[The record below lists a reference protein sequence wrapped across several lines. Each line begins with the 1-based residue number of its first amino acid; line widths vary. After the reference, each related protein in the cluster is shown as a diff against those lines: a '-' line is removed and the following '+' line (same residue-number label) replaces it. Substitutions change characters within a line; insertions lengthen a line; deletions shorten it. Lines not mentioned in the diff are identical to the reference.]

1 MTIRHR
7 SALRAVAAVAAGLV
21 ALAACGGP
29 APGGG
34 GDGAVSGEISL
45 LTPIFQGA
53 DGAAVLEQQIA
64 AFRQRYPDVTVKPDY
79 TDYNN
84 LNEKLTA
91 SIAGGQPYD
100 VMLMGIG
107 WVPPFAAK
115 GVLADLGKD
124 PAQLASQYYEPVVEA
139 GVYEGKVYALPV
151 MLDTRIGIYRKDLF
165 AEAGITEPPKTF
177 AEMREYG
184 RRLTQ
189 RAPDGT
195 LLRAGLDVLS
205 IDPRQAFETLLWAN
219 GGELF
224 TPDGKPAFNSPQG
237 VGALQFMVDVI
248 QTDRSED
255 IGFTQPQSPTG
266 NVMAQGRAAMM
277 VGHHN
282 FWSEIERMAPDLI
295 AQDKIGFFVITNE
308 RPAVF
313 QGGTLATVAAQSR
326 NSAAA
331 KAFAEFLASE
341 GPMLAANEQRGNIP
355 ALRSLES
362 SEFVQG
368 NKAIQFAMAN
378 LDNAYSEGGVP
389 GWLEIRNGF
398 KAPIESA
405 LLGQK
410 TPQQALDE
418 FAAEATA
425 ATG

>member
-64 AFRQRYPDVTVKPDY
+64 AFRQRYPDVTVKPDF

-237 VGALQFMVDVI
+237 VEALQFMVDVI

>member
-1 MTIRHR
+1 
-7 SALRAVAAVAAGLV
+7 VAAVAAGLV
-21 ALAACGGP
+21 TLAACGGP
-29 APGGG
+29 APDRG
-34 GDGAVSGEISL
+34 GDGSVSGEISL
-45 LTPIFQGA
+45 LTPIFEGA

-64 AFRQRYPDVTVKPDY
+64 AFKQQYPNVTVKPDY

-124 PAQLASQYYEPVVEA
+124 PAELASRYYERTVDA
-139 GVYEGKVYALPV
+139 GVYNGKVYALPI

-177 AEMREYG
+177 AEMREDG
-184 RRLTQ
+184 RKLTQ

-195 LLRAGLDVLS
+195 LVRAGLDVLS
-205 IDPRQAFETLLWAN
+205 IDPRQAYETLLWAA
-219 GGELF
+219 GGDLF
-224 TPDGKPAFNSPQG
+224 TADGKPAFNSPQG
-237 VGALQFMVDVI
+237 VAALQFMTDVI
-248 QTDRSED
+248 RTDHSED
-255 IGFTQPQSPTG
+255 IGFTQPNSPTG

-277 VGHHN
+277 VGHHH
-282 FWSEIERMAPDLI
+282 FWTEIEKAAPELI
-295 AQDKIGFFVITNE
+295 QQDKLGFFVITDE

-313 QGGTLATVAAQSR
+313 QGGTLATVSAQSR
-326 NSAAA
+326 NPAAA

-341 GPMLAANEQRGNIP
+341 GPMLAANQQRGNIP
-355 ALRSLES
+355 ALKSLES
-362 SEFVQG
+362 SDFVKG
-368 NKAIQFAMAN
+368 NKSIQFAMAN
-378 LDNAYSEGGVP
+378 LDKAYSEGGVP
-389 GWLEIRNGF
+389 AWLEIRGKF
-398 KAPIESA
+398 KAAVESA

-410 TPQQALDE
+410 TPQQALDDL
-418 FAAEATA
+418 AAQATA

>member
-1 MTIRHR
+1 MTLRRR
-7 SALRAVAAVAAGLV
+7 SVLRTVAAAAAGLV
-21 ALAACGGP
+21 VLAACGGP
-29 APGGG
+29 APDRGGNG
-34 GDGAVSGEISL
+34 EVSGEISL
-45 LTPIFQGA
+45 LTPIFEGA
-53 DGAAVLEQQIA
+53 DGAAVLQEQIA
-64 AFRQRYPDVTVKPDY
+64 AFQQKYPNVTVKPDH

-115 GVLADLGKD
+115 GVLADLGQD
-124 PAQLASQYYEPVVEA
+124 RAQLASRFYEGAVDA
-139 GVYEGKVYALPV
+139 GVYQGKVYGLPI

-165 AEAGITEPPKTF
+165 AEAGIAEPPKNF

-224 TPDGKPAFNSPQG
+224 GADGTPAFNSPLG
-237 VGALQFMVDVI
+237 VEALQMMADVI
-248 QTDRSED
+248 RVDRSED
-255 IGFTQPQSPTG
+255 VGYTQPNAPTG

-282 FWSEIERMAPDLI
+282 FWSEIQRTAPDLI
-295 AQDKIGFFVITNE
+295 AQDKIGFFVIQNV
-308 RPAVF
+308 RGAVF

-326 NSAAA
+326 NPAAA
-331 KAFAEFLASE
+331 KAFVDFLTSE
-341 GPMLAANEQRGNIP
+341 GPALAANQQRGNIP
-355 ALRSLES
+355 ALKSLES

-368 NKAIQFAMAN
+368 NKAIQFAMEN
-378 LDNAYSEGGVP
+378 LELAHSEGGVP
-389 GWLEIRNGF
+389 QWLEIRGKF
-398 KAPIESA
+398 KAAIESA
-405 LLGQK
+405 MLGQK
-410 TPQQALDE
+410 TPQQALDDL
-418 FAAEATA
+418 AAEASA
-425 ATG
+425 AMR

>member
-195 LLRAGLDVLS
+195 LQRAGLDVLS

-224 TPDGKPAFNSPQG
+224 APDGKPAFNSPQG
-237 VGALQFMVDVI
+237 VEALQFMVDVI

-295 AQDKIGFFVITNE
+295 AQDKIGFFVITDE

-410 TPQQALDE
+410 TPQQALDD